1 MIQDLIENK
10 EEAQHSLMTRDSALE
25 ILKMRL
31 ARGEITIEE
40 YHKVKRIILDD
51 ENYSANWI

>member
-1 MIQDLIENK
+1 
-10 EEAQHSLMTRDSALE
+10 MTRDSALE

-40 YHKVKRIILDD
+40 YQRVKRIILDD

>member
-1 MIQDLIENK
+1 
-10 EEAQHSLMTRDSALE
+10 MTRDSALE

>member
-1 MIQDLIENK
+1 V
-10 EEAQHSLMTRDSALE
+10 QHSPMTRDSALE
-25 ILKMRL
+25 ILKKRL

-40 YHKVKRIILDD
+40 YQRVKRIILDD